1 MINLLSNPSKM
12 PCYSFN
18 IPAFKYCPA
27 AQLLAKI
34 KEAGKKFIC
43 DSCYACKGFYMFSNV
58 KASLQGKADLITK
71 SLHQDNGQTFI
82 DAMCKQIRAKY
93 FDKHGNKKKLKKT
106 NTDLFRV
113 HDSGDLF
120 SPKYITAWI
129 KICEQFPT
137 IKFWFPTREW
147 KRDSQLPHLQKLASL
162 KNVCIKP
169 SAIYVDEPAPQVDG
183 LDAGTSV
190 YTSKEQAEQDGHFV
204 CPATYVK
211 GEDGKIL
218 ATCQAHNCNL
228 CFIKGC
234 KKGVAYLAH

>member
-1 MINLLSNPSKM
+1 
-12 PCYSFN
+12 
-18 IPAFKYCPA
+18 
-27 AQLLAKI
+27 
-34 KEAGKKFIC
+34 
-43 DSCYACKGFYMFSNV
+43 MFSNV

-71 SLHQDNGQTFI
+71 SLHQDNGDTFV

-93 FDKHGNKKKLKKT
+93 FDKQGNKKKLKKT

-120 SPKYITAWI
+120 SPRYIAAWI
-129 KICEQFPT
+129 RICEQFPT
-137 IKFWFPTREW
+137 IRFWFPTREW

-162 KNVCIKP
+162 KNVNIKP

-190 YTSKEQAEQDGHFV
+190 YTSKVKAEQDGHFV

-234 KKGVAYLAH
+234 KKGIAYLAH